1 MSHKLLLGDITSGL
15 IYVELSSL
23 DLQPFLI
30 FAWRIN
36 VKIILLLV
44 NDGHLRWRLDLPCI
58 TLKGDTPRTIT
69 T

>member
-23 DLQPFLI
+23 DSQPFLI
-30 FAWRIN
+30 FAWHKN

-44 NDGHLRWRLDLPCI
+44 NDGHLRWRLDLSCI
-58 TLKGDTPRTIT
+58 TLKGDTPRTIPT
-69 T
+69 